1 MTLRN
6 VLPWIQTAHQEG
18 WGVAAFNANTME
30 QMQSIVLAAQ
40 AENAPVIIQVSHR
53 ALQYVG
59 GGENHREGSTI
70 LGLQYMAALG
80 KVAAASV
87 DVPVS
92 LHLDHA
98 NENEV
103 LQAIALGFTSVM
115 FDGDYLPFA
124 ENVATT
130 KRLCEIAHSV
140 GVCMEAEIGEVPK
153 PDGAAYDPADIDLT
167 TPDDAETFV
176 NATSIDTLAIAL
188 GSVHGLKDKSVSLDL
203 DRLRAIRE
211 RVAVPLV
218 LHGSSGV
225 NNEDIAE
232 GIKLGLAK
240 VNIATQ
246 LSKAF
251 TAAVRDVLAADS
263 ELVDPRKYLGPGRDA
278 QIAVVRERLRF
289 VGAAGKAR
297 D

>member
-6 VLPWIQTAHQEG
+6 VLPWIQTAYQEG
-18 WGVAAFNANTME
+18 YAIAAFNANTLE

-59 GGENHREGSTI
+59 SGSEI
-70 LGLQYMAALG
+70 LGLQYMASMG
-80 KVAAASV
+80 KVAANSV
-87 DVPVS
+87 EVPVS

-115 FDGDYLPFA
+115 FDGDELPFA

-130 KRLCEIAHSV
+130 KRLCEIAHSR
-140 GVCMEAEIGEVPK
+140 GICMEAEIGEVPK
-153 PDGAAYDPADIDLT
+153 PDGANLNPDDIDLT
-167 TPDDAETFV
+167 SPDEAEQFV
-176 NATSIDTLAIAL
+176 NATGIDILAIAL

-203 DRLRAIRE
+203 ERLQQIRE
-211 RVAVPLV
+211 RVDTPLV

-225 NNEDIAE
+225 NNDDIAQ
-232 GIKLGLAK
+232 GIKQGLAK

-251 TAAVRDVLAADS
+251 TGAVREVLAADE
-263 ELVDPRKYLGPGRDA
+263 ELVDPRKYLGPGREA
-278 QIAVVRERLRF
+278 QIEVVRERLRF
-289 VGAAGKAR
+289 VGAAGKAG
-297 D
+297 

>member
-1 MTLRN
+1 MTLQN
-6 VLPWIQTAHQEG
+6 VLPWIQQAHREG
-18 WGVAAFNANTME
+18 YAIAAFNANTME
-30 QMQSIVLAAQ
+30 QMQAIVLGAQ

-59 GGENHREGSTI
+59 SGSEI
-70 LGLQYMAALG
+70 RGLQYMAALG

-87 DVPVS
+87 EVPVS

-98 NENEV
+98 NETEV

-115 FDGDYLPFA
+115 FDGDYLPLA

-130 KRLCEIAHSV
+130 KRLCEAAHSA

-153 PDGAAYDPADIDLT
+153 PDGAAYDPSEIELT

-176 NATSIDTLAIAL
+176 HATDIDILAIAL

-203 DRLRAIRE
+203 ERLKAIRA
-211 RVAVPLV
+211 RVETPLV

-225 NNEDIAE
+225 NNEDIAQ
-232 GIKLGLAK
+232 GIRHGLAK
-240 VNIATQ
+240 INIATQ

-251 TAAVRDVLAADS
+251 TGAVRAVLSTDG
-263 ELVDPRKYLGPGRDA
+263 ELVDPRKYLGPGRAA
-278 QIAVVRERLRF
+278 QVEVVRERIRF
-289 VGAAGKAR
+289 VGAAGKA
-297 D
+297 

>member
-18 WGVAAFNANTME
+18 WGMAAFNANTME

-59 GGENHREGSTI
+59 SGNEIR
-70 LGLQYMAALG
+70 GLQYMAALG
-80 KVAAASV
+80 KVAAAGV

-124 ENVATT
+124 ENIATT
-130 KRLCEIAHSV
+130 KRLCEIAHST
-140 GVCMEAEIGEVPK
+140 GICMEAEIGEVPK
-153 PDGAAYDPADIDLT
+153 PDGATYDPADIDLT

-176 NATSIDTLAIAL
+176 NATGIDTLAIAL

-203 DRLRAIRE
+203 DRLQAIRE
-211 RVAVPLV
+211 RVDVPLV

-251 TAAVRDVLAADS
+251 TGAVRDVLAADG

-278 QIAVVRERLRF
+278 QIEVARERLRF
-289 VGAAGKAR
+289 VGAAGKAYIV
-297 D
+297 

>member
-1 MTLRN
+1 
-6 VLPWIQTAHQEG
+6 
-18 WGVAAFNANTME
+18 ME

-59 GGENHREGSTI
+59 SGCEIR
-70 LGLQYMAALG
+70 GLQYMSTLG

-115 FDGDYLPFA
+115 FDGDELPFD

-130 KRLCEIAHSV
+130 KRLREIAHSA

-153 PDGAAYDPADIDLT
+153 PDGADYDPNEIDLT

-176 NATSIDTLAIAL
+176 NATGIDTLAIAL

-203 DRLRAIRE
+203 ERLQFIRA
-211 RVAVPLV
+211 RVNTPLV

-225 NNEDIAE
+225 NNEDIAQ
-232 GIKLGLAK
+232 GIKYGLAK
-240 VNIATQ
+240 INIATQ
-246 LSKAF
+246 LNKAF
-251 TAAVRDVLAADS
+251 TGAVRDVLAADA
-263 ELVDPRKYLGPGRDA
+263 ELVDLRKYLGPGRDA
-278 QIAVVRERLRF
+278 QIEVVRERLRF
-289 VGAAGKAR
+289 VGAAGKAG
-297 D
+297 

>member
-6 VLPWIQTAHQEG
+6 ILPWIQTAHREG
-18 WGVAAFNANTME
+18 WAVAAFNANTME

-59 GGENHREGSTI
+59 SGSEMR
-70 LGLQYMAALG
+70 GLQYMAALG
-80 KVAAASV
+80 KVAAAAV

-115 FDGDYLPFA
+115 FDGDYLPFD
-124 ENVATT
+124 ENVAVT
-130 KRLCEIAHSV
+130 KRLCDDAHAV

-153 PDGAAYDPADIDLT
+153 PDGADYDPDEIDLT

-176 NATSIDTLAIAL
+176 NATGVDLLAIAL

-203 DRLRAIRE
+203 DRLQAIRE
-211 RVAVPLV
+211 RVNTPLV

-225 NNEDIAE
+225 NNEDITQ
-232 GIKLGLAK
+232 GIRFGLAK
-240 VNIATQ
+240 INIATQ

-251 TAAVRDVLAADS
+251 TGAVRDVLTADG

-278 QIAVVRERLRF
+278 QVEVVRERLRF
-289 VGAAGKAR
+289 VGAAGKA
-297 D
+297 

>member
-1 MTLRN
+1 MTLQN
-6 VLPWIQTAHQEG
+6 VLPYIQQAHKEG
-18 WGVAAFNANTME
+18 YAIAAFNANTLE

-53 ALQYVG
+53 ALQYI
-59 GGENHREGSTI
+59 GSGNEI
-70 LGLQYMAALG
+70 LGLQYMAAIG
-80 KVAAASV
+80 KVAAKSV

-98 NENEV
+98 TETEV

-124 ENVATT
+124 ENIATT
-130 KRLCEIAHSV
+130 NHLREIAHSV
-140 GVCMEAEIGEVPK
+140 NVCLEAEIGEVPK
-153 PDGAAYDPADIDLT
+153 PDGAHLDPADLDLT
-167 TPDDAETFV
+167 SPEEAEEFV
-176 NATSIDTLAIAL
+176 NATGIDILAIAL

-203 DRLRAIRE
+203 ERLQAIRN
-211 RVAVPLV
+211 RVDTPLV

-225 NNEDIAE
+225 NNDDIAK

-251 TAAVRDVLAADS
+251 TGAVREVLEADS

-278 QIAVVRERLRF
+278 QIEVVRERLRF
-289 VGAAGKAR
+289 IGAAGKA
-297 D
+297 

>member
-1 MTLRN
+1 MTLQN
-6 VLPWIQTAHQEG
+6 VYPWIEEAHREG
-18 WGVAAFNANTME
+18 YAIAAFNANTME
-30 QMQSIVLAAQ
+30 QMQAIVLGAQ

-59 GGENHREGSTI
+59 SGSEVR
-70 LGLQYMAALG
+70 GLQYMAALG
-80 KVAAASV
+80 QVAAASV

-115 FDGDYLPFA
+115 FDGDYLPFE
-124 ENVATT
+124 ENIATT
-130 KRLCEIAHSV
+130 KRLCAIAHDA

-153 PDGAAYDPADIDLT
+153 PDGAAYDPNEIALT
-167 TPDDAETFV
+167 TPDEAETFV
-176 NATSIDTLAIAL
+176 QATGIDILAIAL

-203 DRLRAIRE
+203 ERLKAIRAQ
-211 RVAVPLV
+211 VATPLV

-232 GIKLGLAK
+232 GIKHGLAK
-240 VNIATQ
+240 INIATQ

-251 TAAVRDVLAADS
+251 TGAVREVLAADG
-263 ELVDPRKYLGPGRDA
+263 ELVDPRKYLGPGRAA
-278 QIAVVRERLRF
+278 QVEAVRERIRF
-289 VGAAGKAR
+289 VGAAGKA
-297 D
+297 

>member
-1 MTLRN
+1 MTLQN
-6 VLPWIQTAHQEG
+6 ILPWIQSAHQQG
-18 WGVAAFNANTME
+18 YAIAALNANTME
-30 QMQSIVLAAQ
+30 QMQAIVLAAQ

-53 ALQYVG
+53 ALRYVG
-59 GGENHREGSTI
+59 SGNEIR
-70 LGLQYMAALG
+70 GLQYMAAIG
-80 KVAAASV
+80 KVAANSV

-115 FDGDYLPFA
+115 FDGDNLPFA
-124 ENVATT
+124 ENVAIT
-130 KRLCEIAHSV
+130 KRLGEIAHAT

-153 PDGAAYDPADIDLT
+153 PDGAAFDPAAIHLT
-167 TPDDAETFV
+167 TPDEAEEFV
-176 NATSIDTLAIAL
+176 KATGIDLLAIAI
-188 GSVHGLKDKSVSLDL
+188 GSVHGLKEKSISLDL
-203 DRLRAIRE
+203 ERLQAIRQ
-211 RVAVPLV
+211 RVDIPLV

-225 NNEDIAE
+225 NNNDIAQ

-246 LSKAF
+246 LNKAF
-251 TAAVRDVLAADS
+251 TSAVRAVLAADS
-263 ELVDPRKYLGPGRDA
+263 ELVDPRTYLGSGRAA
-278 QIAVVRERLRF
+278 QIEEARERLRF
-289 VGAAGKAR
+289 VGASGKAG

>member
-6 VLPWIQTAHQEG
+6 VLPWIQTAYQEG
-18 WGVAAFNANTME
+18 YAIAAFNANTLE

-59 GGENHREGSTI
+59 SGSEI
-70 LGLQYMAALG
+70 LGLQYMAAIG
-80 KVAAASV
+80 KVAANSV
-87 DVPVS
+87 EVPVS

-98 NENEV
+98 NKNEV

-115 FDGDYLPFA
+115 FNGDELPLA
-124 ENVATT
+124 ENIATT
-130 KRLCEIAHSV
+130 KRLCQIAHSR

-153 PDGAAYDPADIDLT
+153 PDGAELNPANIDLT
-167 TPDDAETFV
+167 NPDEAEQFI
-176 NATSIDTLAIAL
+176 NATGIDILAIAL

-203 DRLRAIRE
+203 ELLKAIRD
-211 RVAVPLV
+211 RIDTPLV

-225 NNEDIAE
+225 NNDDIAQ

-240 VNIATQ
+240 INIATQ

-251 TAAVRDVLAADS
+251 TGAVREVLAADE

-278 QIAVVRERLRF
+278 QIKVVRERLRF
-289 VGAAGKAR
+289 VGAAGKAG
-297 D
+297 

>member
-6 VLPWIQTAHQEG
+6 VLPWIQQAYQDGTA
-18 WGVAAFNANTME
+18 VAAFNANTLE
-30 QMQSIVLAAQ
+30 QMQSIVMAAQ

-59 GGENHREGSTI
+59 SGSEI
-70 LGLQYMAALG
+70 RGLQYMAAIG
-80 KVAAASV
+80 KVAANSV

-115 FDGDYLPFA
+115 FDGDEFPFV
-124 ENVATT
+124 ENVAIT
-130 KRLCEIAHSV
+130 KRLSDIAHSM

-153 PDGAAYDPADIDLT
+153 PDGAHLDPSEINLTDPDEAEQFVAATGVDI
-167 TPDDAETFV
+167 
-176 NATSIDTLAIAL
+176 LAIAL
-188 GSVHGLKDKSVSLDL
+188 GSVHGLKDKSVGLDL
-203 DRLRAIRE
+203 DRLQAIRD
-211 RVAVPLV
+211 RVDTPLV

-225 NNEDIAE
+225 NNNDITN

-251 TAAVRDVLAADS
+251 TGAVREVLAADG

-278 QIAVVRERLRF
+278 QIKVVRERLRF
-289 VGAAGKAR
+289 VGATGKA
-297 D
+297 

>member
-6 VLPWIQTAHQEG
+6 VLPWIQRAHQEG
-18 WGVAAFNANTME
+18 FAIGAFNANTME
-30 QMQSIVLAAQ
+30 QMQAIVLAAQ

-53 ALQYVG
+53 ALSYVG
-59 GGENHREGSTI
+59 SGSEI
-70 LGLQYMAALG
+70 RGLQYMAAIG

-103 LQAIALGFTSVM
+103 IQAIALGFTSVM

-130 KRLCEIAHSV
+130 KRLCDMAHSA

-167 TPDDAETFV
+167 TADDAEEFV
-176 NATSIDTLAIAL
+176 NATGVDTLAIAL

-203 DRLRAIRE
+203 ERLQAIRA
-211 RVAVPLV
+211 RVETPLV

-225 NNEDIAE
+225 NDEDIAH
-232 GIKLGLAK
+232 GIKLGLSK

-246 LSKAF
+246 LNKAF
-251 TAAVRDVLAADS
+251 TGAVRDVLSANT

-278 QIAVVRERLRF
+278 QVEVVRERIRF
-289 VGAAGKAR
+289 VGATGKANLV
-297 D
+297 

>member
-1 MTLRN
+1 MTLQN
-6 VLPWIQTAHQEG
+6 VFPYIQRAYQEG
-18 WGVAAFNANTME
+18 YGIAAFNANTLE

-40 AENAPVIIQVSHR
+40 AENAPAIIQVSHR

-59 GGENHREGSTI
+59 SGNEI
-70 LGLQYMAALG
+70 LGLQYMAAIG
-80 KVAAASV
+80 KVAANSV
-87 DVPVS
+87 DVPIS

-98 NENEV
+98 TEQEV

-115 FDGDYLPFA
+115 FDGDYLPLA
-124 ENVATT
+124 ENIATT
-130 KRLCEIAHSV
+130 KRLCEIAHSR
-140 GVCMEAEIGEVPK
+140 GVCLEAEIGEVPK
-153 PDGAAYDPADIDLT
+153 PDGAHLDPADLDLT
-167 TPDDAETFV
+167 NPDEAETFV
-176 NATSIDTLAIAL
+176 NATGIDILAIAL

-203 DRLRAIRE
+203 ARLQAIRK
-211 RVAVPLV
+211 RVDTPLV

-225 NNEDIAE
+225 NNDDIAK

-251 TAAVRDVLAADS
+251 TGAVREVLAADG

-278 QIAVVRERLRF
+278 QVEVVRERLRF
-289 VGAAGKAR
+289 VGAAGKA
-297 D
+297 

>member
-1 MTLRN
+1 MALQN
-6 VLPWIQTAHQEG
+6 ILPWIQDAHQQRYG
-18 WGVAAFNANTME
+18 IGAFNANTLE

-53 ALQYVG
+53 ALRYVG
-59 GGENHREGSTI
+59 NGCEI

-80 KVAAASV
+80 QVAANSV
-87 DVPVS
+87 AVPVS

-98 NENEV
+98 NEDEV

-115 FDGDYLPFA
+115 FDGDELPFA
-124 ENVATT
+124 ENIATT
-130 KRLCEIAHSV
+130 KRLREIAHSR

-153 PDGAAYDPADIDLT
+153 PDGADLDPAGIHMTD
-167 TPDDAETFV
+167 PDQAEQFV
-176 NATSIDTLAIAL
+176 NATGVDTLAIAL
-188 GSVHGLKDKSVSLDL
+188 GSVHGLKDKSISLDL
-203 DRLRAIRE
+203 ERLQAIRE
-211 RVAVPLV
+211 RVDTPLV

-225 NNEDIAE
+225 NDNDIAQ

-251 TAAVRDVLAADS
+251 TGAVREILSVDT
-263 ELVDPRKYLGPGRDA
+263 ELVDPRKYLWPAREA
-278 QIAVVRERLRF
+278 QIEVVRERLRF
-289 VGAAGKAR
+289 LGAAGKAGQR
-297 D
+297 NA

>member
-6 VLPWIQTAHQEG
+6 VLPWIQTAYQEG
-18 WGVAAFNANTME
+18 YAIAAFNANTLE

-53 ALQYVG
+53 ALQHVG
-59 GGENHREGSTI
+59 SGSEI
-70 LGLQYMAALG
+70 LGLQYMAAMG
-80 KVAAASV
+80 KVAANSV

-115 FDGDYLPFA
+115 FDGNALPFA

-130 KRLCEIAHSV
+130 KRLCKIAHSR
-140 GVCMEAEIGEVPK
+140 GICMEAEIGEVPK
-153 PDGAAYDPADIDLT
+153 PDGAELDPANIDLT
-167 TPDDAETFV
+167 NPDEAEQFVDATG
-176 NATSIDTLAIAL
+176 IDILAIAL

-203 DRLRAIRE
+203 ERLQAIRAH
-211 RVAVPLV
+211 VDTPLV

-225 NNEDIAE
+225 NNNDIAQ

-240 VNIATQ
+240 INIATQ

-251 TAAVRDVLAADS
+251 TGAVREVLSSDK

-278 QIAVVRERLRF
+278 QIEVVRERLRF
-289 VGAAGKAR
+289 VGAAGKAG
-297 D
+297 

>member
-1 MTLRN
+1 MSLQN
-6 VLPWIQTAHQEG
+6 VLPWIHQAHQEG
-18 WGVAAFNANTME
+18 FAIGAFNANTME
-30 QMQSIVLAAQ
+30 QMQAIVLAAQ
-40 AENAPVIIQVSHR
+40 VENAPVIIQVSHR

-59 GGENHREGSTI
+59 NGNEIR
-70 LGLQYMAALG
+70 GLQYMAALG
-80 KVAAASV
+80 KVAAATV

-98 NENEV
+98 NETEV

-130 KRLCEIAHSV
+130 KRLCEIAHAA

-153 PDGAAYDPADIDLT
+153 PDGAAYDPAEIDLT
-167 TPDDAETFV
+167 TPEEAVEFV
-176 NATSIDTLAIAL
+176 RMTGIDSLAIAL

-203 DRLRAIRE
+203 ARLKAIRA
-211 RVAVPLV
+211 RVNTPLV

-225 NNEDIAE
+225 NNADIAQ

-251 TAAVRDVLAADS
+251 TGAVREVLAADS
-263 ELVDPRKYLGPGRDA
+263 ELVDPRKYLGPGRAA
-278 QIAVVRERLRF
+278 QIEVVRERIRF
-289 VGAAGKAR
+289 VGAAGKA
-297 D
+297 

>member
-1 MTLRN
+1 MTLQN
-6 VLPWIQTAHQEG
+6 VLPYIQQAYQEG
-18 WGVAAFNANTME
+18 YGIAAFNANTLE
-30 QMQSIVLAAQ
+30 QMQAIVLAAQ
-40 AENAPVIIQVSHR
+40 AENAPAIIQVSHR

-59 GGENHREGSTI
+59 SGNET

-80 KVAAASV
+80 KVAANSV
-87 DVPVS
+87 DVPIS

-98 NENEV
+98 NEQEV

-115 FDGDYLPFA
+115 FDGDFLPFD
-124 ENVATT
+124 ENIATT
-130 KRLCEIAHSV
+130 KRLCNIAHGM

-153 PDGAAYDPADIDLT
+153 PDGAHLDPADLDLT
-167 TPDDAETFV
+167 NPDEAKQFVEATGVDA
-176 NATSIDTLAIAL
+176 LAIAI
-188 GSVHGLKDKSVSLDL
+188 GSIHGLKDKSVALDL
-203 DRLRAIRE
+203 DRLQAIRE
-211 RVAVPLV
+211 HVDTPLV

-225 NNEDIAE
+225 NNDDIAQ

-251 TAAVRDVLAADS
+251 TGAVREVLTADG

-278 QIAVVRERLRF
+278 QIEVVRERLRF
-289 VGAAGKAR
+289 VGAAGKAKR
-297 D
+297 KD

>member
-1 MTLRN
+1 MTLQN
-6 VLPWIQTAHQEG
+6 VLPWIQDAHQSG
-18 WGVAAFNANTME
+18 YAIGAFNANTME
-30 QMQSIVLAAQ
+30 QMQAVVLAAQ

-59 GGENHREGSTI
+59 SGSEI
-70 LGLQYMAALG
+70 RGLQYMAALG

-115 FDGDYLPFA
+115 FDGDYLPLE
-124 ENVATT
+124 ENIATT
-130 KRLCEIAHSV
+130 KRLCAVAHDA

-153 PDGAAYDPADIDLT
+153 PDGAAYDPNEIDLT
-167 TPDDAETFV
+167 TPDEAETFV
-176 NATSIDTLAIAL
+176 QATGIDILAIAL

-203 DRLRAIRE
+203 ERLKAIRT
-211 RVAVPLV
+211 RVNTPLV

-225 NNEDIAE
+225 NNEDIQQ
-232 GIKLGLAK
+232 GIQHGLAK
-240 VNIATQ
+240 INIATQ

-251 TAAVRDVLAADS
+251 TGAVRDVLSADS
-263 ELVDPRKYLGPGRDA
+263 ELVDPRKYLGPGRAA
-278 QIAVVRERLRF
+278 QIEVVRERVRF
-289 VGAAGKAR
+289 VGAAGKA
-297 D
+297 

>member
-1 MTLRN
+1 MTLQN
-6 VLPWIQTAHQEG
+6 VHPWIHQAHQEG
-18 WGVAAFNANTME
+18 FAIGAFNANTME
-30 QMQSIVLAAQ
+30 QMQAIVLAAQ

-59 GGENHREGSTI
+59 SGSEI
-70 LGLQYMAALG
+70 RGLQYMAALG

-130 KRLCEIAHSV
+130 RRLCEIAHAA

-153 PDGAAYDPADIDLT
+153 PDGAAYDPNEIALT
-167 TPDDAETFV
+167 TPEEAETFV
-176 NATSIDTLAIAL
+176 EATGIDILAIAL

-203 DRLRAIRE
+203 ARLEAIRA
-211 RVAVPLV
+211 RVNTPLV

-225 NNEDIAE
+225 NNEDIAQ

-251 TAAVRDVLAADS
+251 TGAVRDVLAADG
-263 ELVDPRKYLGPGRDA
+263 ELVDPRKYLGPGRAA
-278 QIAVVRERLRF
+278 QIEVVRERIRF
-289 VGAAGKAR
+289 VGAAGKA
-297 D
+297 

>member
-1 MTLRN
+1 MTLQN
-6 VLPWIQTAHQEG
+6 ILPYIQQAHQEG
-18 WGVAAFNANTME
+18 YAVAAFNANTME
-30 QMQSIVLAAQ
+30 QMQSIVLGAQ

-59 GGENHREGSTI
+59 SGSETR
-70 LGLQYMAALG
+70 GLQYMAAMG
-80 KVAAASV
+80 EVAAASV

-98 NENEV
+98 DETEV

-115 FDGDYLPFA
+115 FDGDELPFA

-130 KRLCEIAHSV
+130 KRLCKIAYAA

-153 PDGAAYDPADIDLT
+153 PDGAAYDPNEIDLT
-167 TPDDAETFV
+167 TPDDAEQFV
-176 NATSIDTLAIAL
+176 KATDIDMLAIAL

-203 DRLRAIRE
+203 ERLQAIRE
-211 RVAVPLV
+211 RVDTPLV

-225 NNEDIAE
+225 NNEDIAQ
-232 GIKLGLAK
+232 GIKYGLAK
-240 VNIATQ
+240 INIATQ

-251 TAAVRDVLAADS
+251 TGAVRDVLATNS

-278 QIAVVRERLRF
+278 QVAVVRERLRF
-289 VGAAGKAR
+289 VGAAGKAK
-297 D
+297 

>member
-6 VLPWIQTAHQEG
+6 ILPWIQAARG
-18 WGVAAFNANTME
+18 SGSAIGAFNANTME
-30 QMQSIVLAAQ
+30 QMQAIVLAAQ
-40 AENAPVIIQVSHR
+40 AENAPTIIQVSHR

-59 GGENHREGSTI
+59 NGNVIT
-70 LGLQYMAALG
+70 GLQTMAALG

-98 NENEV
+98 DEDEV

-115 FDGDYLPFA
+115 FDGGDLPFE
-124 ENVATT
+124 ENATT
-130 KRLCEIAHSV
+130 TRRLTKIAHSA

-153 PDGAAYDPADIDLT
+153 PDGAAYDPAGIDLT
-167 TPDDAETFV
+167 TPEDAESFV
-176 NATSIDTLAIAL
+176 YTTGVDMLAIAL

-203 DRLRAIRE
+203 ERLDAIRAA
-211 RVAVPLV
+211 VDVPLV

-225 NNEDIAE
+225 NDDDIMR

-240 VNIATQ
+240 INVATQ
-246 LSKAF
+246 MSKAF
-251 TAAVRDVLAADS
+251 TGAVRDVLAADE
-263 ELVDPRKYLGPGRDA
+263 ELVDPRKYLGPGREA
-278 QIAVVRERLRF
+278 QTAAVRERIRLF
-289 VGAAGKAR
+289 GASGKAG
-297 D
+297 DF

>member
-1 MTLRN
+1 MTLQN
-6 VLPWIQTAHQEG
+6 VYPWIQEAHREG
-18 WGVAAFNANTME
+18 YAIAAFNANTME
-30 QMQSIVLAAQ
+30 QMQAIVLGAQ

-59 GGENHREGSTI
+59 SGSEVR
-70 LGLQYMAALG
+70 GLQYMAALG
-80 KVAAASV
+80 QVAAASV

-115 FDGDYLPFA
+115 FDGDYLPFE
-124 ENVATT
+124 ENIATT
-130 KRLCEIAHSV
+130 KRLCAIAHDA

-153 PDGAAYDPADIDLT
+153 PDGAAYDPNEIALT
-167 TPDDAETFV
+167 TPDEAETFV
-176 NATSIDTLAIAL
+176 QATGIDILAIAL

-203 DRLRAIRE
+203 ERLKAIRAQ
-211 RVAVPLV
+211 VATPLV

-232 GIKLGLAK
+232 GIKQGLAK
-240 VNIATQ
+240 INIATQ

-251 TAAVRDVLAADS
+251 TGAVREVLAADG
-263 ELVDPRKYLGPGRDA
+263 ELVDPRKYLGPGRAA
-278 QIAVVRERLRF
+278 QVEAVRERIRF
-289 VGAAGKAR
+289 VGAAGKA
-297 D
+297 

>member
-1 MTLRN
+1 MTLQN
-6 VLPWIQTAHQEG
+6 VLPWIQQAHREG
-18 WGVAAFNANTME
+18 FAIGAFNANTLE
-30 QMQSIVLAAQ
+30 QMQAIVLAAQ
-40 AENAPVIIQVSHR
+40 AEKAPVIIQVSHR

-59 GGENHREGSTI
+59 GGDDRRGSEI
-70 LGLQYMAALG
+70 RGLQYMAALG

-130 KRLCEIAHSV
+130 KRLCQIAHDA

-153 PDGAAYDPADIDLT
+153 PDGAAYDPNEIALT
-167 TPDDAETFV
+167 TPEEAETFV
-176 NATSIDTLAIAL
+176 EATGIDILAIAL
-188 GSVHGLKDKSVSLDL
+188 GSVHGLKDKSVSLDM
-203 DRLRAIRE
+203 DRLAAIRA
-211 RVAVPLV
+211 RVNTPLV

-225 NNEDIAE
+225 NNEDIAQ

-251 TAAVRDVLAADS
+251 TGAVRDVLAADG
-263 ELVDPRKYLGPGRDA
+263 ELVDPRKYLGPGRAA
-278 QIAVVRERLRF
+278 QIEVVRERIRF
-289 VGAAGKAR
+289 VGAAGKA
-297 D
+297 